1 MRRLVVAV
9 SKAGINLLYAIM
21 CAVHRRGNRA
31 LFLSRQTEEPSY
43 DFRALAREFEKRDWK
58 TRMHLKKVSKR
69 NLPSYVIHVIKEIDL
84 LSQAKVV
91 LLDRYDPIISLV
103 RFKSE
108 SHPGLSPSQSK
119 HIHTDYPVEPV
130 VIQIWHAF
138 GAFKKF
144 GYQSVG
150 TREGHSEE
158 VTDTFNIHRN
168 YSWII
173 CSGEHC
179 RESFAEAFSYPTSRI
194 LPMNRPEFDELREI
208 GNRTTPESNA
218 SGKPLLLFAPTL
230 RKSKASRHPFRDL
243 YRNRESF
250 EREVK
255 GAISWSFHPLEDGLS
270 APGNVS
276 DMLLEA
282 DALVTDYSSIV
293 YEAYLLGKPV
303 FFYVPDIDVYRKS
316 PGLNSD
322 PLEIAPHLCAR
333 SHEELAELLN
343 RHCGNPSTYPSEELA
358 LFAQTAFDE
367 PTGEIAP
374 QLVEFCIEASEHA
387 RLPLTSEQQA
397 ENVPETPLAEN
408 LF

>member
-9 SKAGINLLYAIM
+9 SKAGINLLYALL
-21 CAVHRRGNRA
+21 CAVRRRDDHA
-31 LFLSRQTEEPSY
+31 LFLSRQAEEPSY
-43 DFRALAREFEKRDWK
+43 DFKALAREFEKRGWK

-69 NLPSYVIHVIKEIDL
+69 NLPSYVIHVVKEIDL
-84 LSQAKVV
+84 LSQAKIV
-91 LLDRYDPIISLV
+91 LLDRYDPIISLI
-103 RFKSE
+103 RFKNE
-108 SHPGLSPSQSK
+108 SHPEFSSSRDK
-119 HIHTDYPVEPV
+119 HLHTDYPVESV
-130 VIQIWHAF
+130 VIQVWHAF

-158 VTDTFNIHRN
+158 VTDVFSIHRN

-179 RESFAEAFSYPTSRI
+179 RKSFAEAFNYPVSRV
-194 LPMNRPEFDELREI
+194 LPMNRPEYDELREM
-208 GNRTTPESNA
+208 GSKTAPKSDPSR
-218 SGKPLLLFAPTL
+218 KPLFLFAPTL

-243 YRNRESF
+243 YRKRESL
-250 EREVK
+250 EQEVK
-255 GAISWSFHPLEDGLS
+255 GAIAWSFHPLEDGLS

-303 FFYVPDIDVYRKS
+303 FFYVPDIGVYRTS

-333 SHEELAELLN
+333 TQKELAEMLN
-343 RHCGNPSTYPSEELA
+343 RHCDNPSAYPSEELA
-358 LFAQTAFDE
+358 LFAHTAFDE

-374 QLVEFCIEASEHA
+374 QLVEFCIEASERA
-387 RLPLTSEQQA
+387 QQPFADEQQT
-397 ENVPETPLAEN
+397 ESVPALC
-408 LF
+408 